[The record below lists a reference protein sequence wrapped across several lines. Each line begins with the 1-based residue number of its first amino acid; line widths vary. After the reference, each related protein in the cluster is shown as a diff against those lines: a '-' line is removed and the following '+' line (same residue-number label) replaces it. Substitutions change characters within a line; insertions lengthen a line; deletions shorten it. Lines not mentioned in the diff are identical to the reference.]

1 MIVCRP
7 SQPSDKVLDAVSKWQ
22 ESEKSRLYVFIVG
35 QRPGDM
41 WLDRILVD
49 RIYRERKQFADIKA
63 LDLLLDCSGGD
74 IEAAY
79 QLVIFFRNRCEKFRV
94 FIPDW
99 AKSAATLLTLGGDE
113 VWMSD
118 CAEIGPLDA
127 QIQDPKDTEK
137 FISALEEFRAVDY
150 LRTHS
155 FETMNEFEKM
165 MSRTT
170 QFNAKDRLQLAIQ
183 YTTQVMAPLYS
194 NVDPLHFGSSYRAV
208 QMSTEYGE
216 RVMSR
221 YAYSDLSQ
229 RKITEVLKKL
239 AWDYPSHSFDVDF
252 IEAKELGL
260 KVHLLEGE
268 MNDRAH
274 VILDG
279 MPECVGFIDEKILK
293 PKSEV
298 ERGKAGA
305 NEEKPVAVA
314 AAPAAPLQADG
325 TATPEGQGLNPNP
338 GRSS

>member
-1 MIVCRP
+1 
-7 SQPSDKVLDAVSKWQ
+7 
-22 ESEKSRLYVFIVG
+22 
-35 QRPGDM
+35 
-41 WLDRILVD
+41 
-49 RIYRERKQFADIKA
+49 
-63 LDLLLDCSGGD
+63 
-74 IEAAY
+74 
-79 QLVIFFRNRCEKFRV
+79 
-94 FIPDW
+94 
-99 AKSAATLLTLGGDE
+99 
-113 VWMSD
+113 
-118 CAEIGPLDA
+118 
-127 QIQDPKDTEK
+127 
-137 FISALEEFRAVDY
+137 
-150 LRTHS
+150 
-155 FETMNEFEKM
+155 
-165 MSRTT
+165 
-170 QFNAKDRLQLAIQ
+170 
-183 YTTQVMAPLYS
+183 
-194 NVDPLHFGSSYRAV
+194 
-208 QMSTEYGE
+208 
-216 RVMSR
+216 MSR